1 MNEHV
6 EMSLEKYEE
15 LKTYKDKINK
25 IENLFDNT
33 GNYTGSKKIADK
45 ENFITDIADIL
56 DIYLESKD

>member
-1 MNEHV
+1 
-6 EMSLEKYEE
+6 MSLEKYEE